1 MSKPEFA
8 GKRYVALSTD
18 YDGTLAEEGRV
29 SPATV
34 AALRRFKAQKGT
46 LILATGR
53 VLEELKALFPEIDL
67 FDLVVA
73 ENGAL
78 LYWPGSGETRALS
91 EPPPAEFV
99 ERLTQLGVGPISVGH
114 CIVATWTPHEI
125 AVIEVIRTMQL
136 ELSITFNKGAVMI
149 LPNGVN
155 KASGLEAA
163 LSALGVAP
171 SETVAIGDAEN
182 DLAMLKLCG
191 LGVAVANA
199 LESVKKEA
207 DWVTPAARGEG
218 VSQMLESLMT
228 ADAQR

>member
-1 MSKPEFA
+1 MNGLDIA
-8 GKRYVALSTD
+8 GRRYVALATD
-18 YDGTLAEEGRV
+18 YDGTLAEEGVV
-29 SPATV
+29 SAATV
-34 AALRRFKAQKGT
+34 DALKRFKARKGT

-53 VLEELKALFPEIDL
+53 VLPELQALFPDMNI

-78 LYWPGSGETRALS
+78 LHWPRSGETRALS
-91 EPPPAEFV
+91 EAPPPAFI
-99 ERLTQLGVGPISVGH
+99 ERLRARGVGPISVGQ
-114 CIVATWTPHEI
+114 CIVATWTPHEGE
-125 AVIEVIRTMQL
+125 VIEAIREMQL

-163 LSALGVAP
+163 LAALSVAP

-182 DLAMLKLCG
+182 DLGMLKLCG
-191 LGVAVANA
+191 LSVAVANA

-218 VSQMLESLMT
+218 VAQMLDSLMM
-228 ADAQR
+228 ADARA

>member
-1 MSKPEFA
+1 MSRRDFE
-8 GKRYVALSTD
+8 GKRFVALATD
-18 YDGTLAEEGRV
+18 YDGTLAEEGLV
-29 SPATV
+29 SSATV
-34 AALRRFKAQKGT
+34 DALKRFKARKGT

-53 VLEELKALFPEIDL
+53 VLSELTALFPEIDL

-78 LYWPGSGETRALS
+78 LHWPGSGETRALT
-91 EPPPAEFV
+91 EPPPAAFV
-99 ERLTQLGVGPISVGH
+99 ERLTEMGVGPISVGH
-114 CIVATWTPHEI
+114 CIVATWTPHEG
-125 AVIEVIRTMQL
+125 AVIQAIRDMQL

-163 LSALGVAP
+163 LAALSIAP

-191 LGVAVANA
+191 LSVAVANA
-199 LESVKKEA
+199 LDSVKKEA
-207 DWVTPAARGEG
+207 DWVTSAPRGAG
-218 VSQMLESLMT
+218 VAQMLDSLMT